1 MKSCIFLLVSL
12 FFISGCGKSDE
23 SKNPP
28 EIVTRDSDTVFNDIP
43 GKHHLGRNSFNM
55 NIVDLLENVR
65 KAHSFLG
72 ILGEAGL
79 RDTLETA
86 GPFTVFVLSDA
97 KLDQSDAENGGGSS
111 SSDIEEGFSAED
123 VKKYI
128 IKGEFNKASLAD
140 QPVTTTDLEGNSVTL
155 RLEGDKLVINDE
167 AYNTS
172 EAFEAENGVVYE
184 LDKPLE

>member
-1 MKSCIFLLVSL
+1 MKYSVYLFISL

-43 GKHHLGRNSFNM
+43 GQHHLGRNSFNM

-65 KAHSFLG
+65 KAHSFLE

-79 RDTLETA
+79 RDTLETE
-86 GPFTVFVLSDA
+86 GPFTVLVLSDA
-97 KLDQSDAENGGGSS
+97 RLDQSGNEKNIGSS
-111 SSDIEEGFSAED
+111 SSDMGGGLSAEG

-128 IKGEFNKASLAD
+128 IKGEFNKANLAD
-140 QPVTTTDLEGNSVTL
+140 QPVTATDLSGNSVTL
-155 RLEGDKLVINDE
+155 RLEGEKLVINDE

-184 LDKPLE
+184 LNKPLE

>member
-1 MKSCIFLLVSL
+1 MKYYIYLLMPL
-12 FFISGCGKSDE
+12 FFISGGGKSDE

-28 EIVTRDSDTVFNDIP
+28 EIVTRDSDTVFNDIS
-43 GKHHLGRNSFNM
+43 GQHHLGRNSFNM

-65 KAHSFLG
+65 KAHSFLD

-86 GPFTVFVLSDA
+86 GPFTVLVLSDA
-97 KLDQSDAENGGGSS
+97 RLDTPGAENGGGSS
-111 SSDIEEGFSAED
+111 SSDVGNKLSAED
-123 VKKYI
+123 VKRYI
-128 IKGEFNKASLAD
+128 IKGEFNKASLVD

-155 RLEGDKLVINDE
+155 RLQDDKLVINDE